1 MSPAQTMNATTM
13 HERDT
18 ISFSGKVWV
27 WTSAKGGKPVRWF
40 FVTVEDG
47 PAAELKLV
55 SMGLTAGFG
64 SLPVKAR
71 IGTTTWRT
79 SVFPHRES
87 GGWLLPLKAA
97 VRKEAGIREGDEIEV
112 TLEI

>member
-1 MSPAQTMNATTM
+1 MN
-13 HERDT
+13 ERET
-18 ISFSGKVWV
+18 IRFTGKVWV
-27 WTSAKGGKPVRWF
+27 WTSGKGEKPVRWF
-40 FVTVEDG
+40 FVTVEG
-47 PAAELKLV
+47 APAAELKLA

-64 SLPVKAR
+64 SLPVRAW

-97 VRKEAGIREGDEIEV
+97 VRKEAGVHEGDEIEV

>member
-1 MSPAQTMNATTM
+1 MN
-13 HERDT
+13 ERET
-18 ISFSGKVWV
+18 IRFTGKVWV
-27 WTSAKGGKPVRWF
+27 WMSGKGEKPVRWF
-40 FVTVEDG
+40 FVTVEGG
-47 PAAELKLV
+47 PAAELKLA

-64 SLPVKAR
+64 SLPVR
-71 IGTTTWRT
+71 VWIGATTWRT

-97 VRKEAGIREGDEIEV
+97 VRKEAGVHEGDEIEV